1 MTTAFQSGSFQDDSF
16 QIDAAGGPTT
26 GSIAATQ
33 ADNTASLTGAEL
45 FSASITAAQD
55 NNTAAVTGAE
65 IFSGSITATQDA
77 NTASLTG
84 SESFSGAISATQADN
99 TASLS
104 GTVTGGTLSG
114 SINAFQADNTAALSG
129 DVANPVTGTITA
141 TQDDNAA
148 LVRGSVPDDTIQ
160 MVHGWEAKK
169 KYREKGSY
177 WDKLLS
183 APVAKYVEELPEEVA
198 QVIEAEATQKIESP
212 KLSKAQAERD
222 MRRAMDEIGFAY
234 KQAYQQIYLE
244 LVAEMRQAQ
253 EDEQIAQIVAM
264 LL

>member
-1 MTTAFQSGSFQDDSF
+1 MTSFPVQIFSGSITATQASNTASLTGGETFAGSIGATQANNTASVTGDVT
-16 QIDAAGGPTT
+16 GGPTT
-26 GSIAATQ
+26 GTINATQDDNTAALSGTVVSNDRTGTINATQ
-33 ADNTASLTGAEL
+33 ADNTASLTGAETYPG
-45 FSASITAAQD
+45 AITAVQA
-55 NNTAAVTGAE
+55 NN
-65 IFSGSITATQDA
+65 I
-77 NTASLTG
+77 
-84 SESFSGAISATQADN
+84 
-99 TASLS
+99 
-104 GTVTGGTLSG
+104 
-114 SINAFQADNTAALSG
+114 AALSG
-129 DVANPVTGTITA
+129 DVTGGNVDGAITA

-148 LVRGSVPDDTIQ
+148 VVRGTVPDDTIQ
-160 MVHGWEAKK
+160 MVHGWSPKR
-169 KYREKGSY
+169 REKGSY

-198 QVIEAEATQKIESP
+198 EVIEAEATQKIESP
-212 KLSKAQAERD
+212 TLSKAQAERD